1 VALLE
6 ARDVTVRFGGKAA
19 LDRTSIDVERGMITG
34 LIGPNGAGKTTLF
47 NVVCG
52 LQAPQAGRV
61 VLDGADITSAPPHRR
76 ARQGLARTF
85 QRLELF
91 TSLTVRDNVRVGGDI
106 RNRWS
111 RGRARG
117 PSGPVPEAPRAG
129 SMSRWFGRRADST
142 DEAERIIELT
152 GLGAIADR
160 EVSEIPTGRAR
171 VVELARALMTHPSVL
186 LLDEPAAG
194 QTERET
200 EEFGAL
206 LRRLAADGLAVCL
219 VEHDMTLVMDVCQTI
234 NVLDYGRTI
243 AAGPPARVRNAP
255 AVIEAYLGTPEGVG

>member
-19 LDRTSIDVERGMITG
+19 LDRTSIVVDRGMITG

-52 LQAPQAGRV
+52 LLAPQRGHV
-61 VLDGADITSAPPHRR
+61 VLEGTDITASPPHRR
-76 ARQGLARTF
+76 ARLGLARTF

-91 TSLTVRDNVRVGGDI
+91 TSLTVWDNVRVGGDI

-111 RGRARG
+111 
-117 PSGPVPEAPRAG
+117 S
-129 SMSRWFGRRADST
+129 SRWFGRRADST
-142 DEAERIIELT
+142 GEAERVIELT

-171 VVELARALMTHPSVL
+171 VVELARALMTRPSVL
-186 LLDEPAAG
+186 LLDEPA
-194 QTERET
+194 
-200 EEFGAL
+200 
-206 LRRLAADGLAVCL
+206 DGLAICL
-219 VEHDMTLVMDVCQTI
+219 VEHDMTLVMDVCKTI
-234 NVLDYGRTI
+234 DVLDYGRTI
-243 AAGPPARVRNAP
+243 ASGPPAQVRNDP
-255 AVIEAYLGTPEGVG
+255 AVIDAYLGTPEGVG

>member
-19 LDRTSIDVERGMITG
+19 LDQTSIDVAPGMITG

-52 LQAPQAGRV
+52 LLTPQGGRV
-61 VLDGADITSAPPHRR
+61 ALDGTDVTRAPPHRR
-76 ARQGLARTF
+76 ARLGLARTF

-91 TSLTVRDNVRVGGDI
+91 TSLTVRDNIRVGGDI

-111 RGRARG
+111 T
-117 PSGPVPEAPRAG
+117 
-129 SMSRWFGRRADST
+129 RRADST

-152 GLGAIADR
+152 GLGSFADR

-171 VVELARALMTHPSVL
+171 VVELARALMTRPSVL

-219 VEHDMTLVMDVCQTI
+219 VEHDMTLVMDVCETI

-243 AAGPPARVRNAP
+243 AAGPPAQVRNDP
-255 AVIEAYLGTPEGVG
+255 AVMEAYLGTPEGVG

>member
-19 LDRTSIDVERGMITG
+19 LDQTSIDVAPGRITG

-52 LQAPQAGRV
+52 LLAPQGGRV
-61 VLDGADITSAPPHRR
+61 VLDGTDVTRAPPHRR
-76 ARQGLARTF
+76 ARLGLARTF

-91 TSLTVRDNVRVGGDI
+91 TSLTVRDNIRVGGDI

-111 RGRARG
+111 T
-117 PSGPVPEAPRAG
+117 
-129 SMSRWFGRRADST
+129 RRADST

-152 GLGAIADR
+152 GLGSFADR

-171 VVELARALMTHPSVL
+171 VVELARALMTRPSVL

-219 VEHDMTLVMDVCQTI
+219 VEHDMTLVMDVCETI

-243 AAGPPARVRNAP
+243 AAGPPAQVRNDP
-255 AVIEAYLGTPEGVG
+255 AVMEAYLGTPEGVG

>member
-6 ARDVTVRFGGKAA
+6 AHDVTVRFGGKAA
-19 LDRTSIDVERGMITG
+19 LDQTSIDVERGMITG

-52 LQAPQAGRV
+52 LLTPQGGHV
-61 VLDGADITSAPPHRR
+61 VLDGSDVTRAQPHRR
-76 ARQGLARTF
+76 ARLGLARTF

-91 TSLTVRDNVRVGGDI
+91 TSLTVRDNIRVGGDI
-106 RNRWS
+106 RNHWS
-111 RGRARG
+111 R
-117 PSGPVPEAPRAG
+117 
-129 SMSRWFGRRADST
+129 RRVDST
-142 DEAERIIELT
+142 DEAERILDLT
-152 GLGAIADR
+152 GLGPIADR

-171 VVELARALMTHPSVL
+171 VVELARALMTRPSVL

-219 VEHDMTLVMDVCQTI
+219 VEHDMTLVMDVCETI

-243 AAGPPARVRNAP
+243 AAGPPTQVRNEP

>member
-1 VALLE
+1 LLE
-6 ARDVTVRFGGKAA
+6 AQDVTVRFGGKAA
-19 LDRTSIDVERGMITG
+19 LNRTSIAVERGVITG

-52 LQAPQAGRV
+52 LLAPQSGHV
-61 VLDGADITSAPPHRR
+61 VLDGADITSFPPHRR
-76 ARQGLARTF
+76 ARMGLARTF

-111 RGRARG
+111 GRK
-117 PSGPVPEAPRAG
+117 
-129 SMSRWFGRRADST
+129 WIGRRADAG
-142 DEAERIIELT
+142 DAAERIIELT

-171 VVELARALMTHPSVL
+171 VVEVARALMTRPSVL

-194 QTERET
+194 QTEHET
-200 EEFGAL
+200 EEFGDL

-234 NVLDYGRTI
+234 HVLDFGRTI
-243 AAGPPARVRNAP
+243 AAGPPDRVRNDP

>member
-19 LDRTSIDVERGMITG
+19 LNRTSIDVERGMITG
-34 LIGPNGAGKTTLF
+34 LIGPNGAGKTTLY

-52 LQAPQAGRV
+52 LQTPQGGHV
-61 VLDGADITSAPPHRR
+61 VLHGTDITGAPPHRR
-76 ARQGLARTF
+76 ARLGLARTF

-111 RGRARG
+111 RGR
-117 PSGPVPEAPRAG
+117 
-129 SMSRWFGRRADST
+129 RADST
-142 DEAERIIELT
+142 GEADRVIELT

-171 VVELARALMTHPSVL
+171 VVELARALMTRPSVL

-206 LRRLAADGLAVCL
+206 LRGLAADGLAICL

-243 AAGPPARVRNAP
+243 ASGPPAQVRTDP